1 MCVDL
6 SRNEFDRIVSLQVP
20 AGERWMEIIDDKEYR
35 VVVPDYLFGGG
46 DGYDI
51 PKDRPATPPGSELK
65 YLVLDGI
72 LQAQAAG
79 EKVGAPVDPQNPR
92 YFELKEGKQACFV
105 AY

>member
-1 MCVDL
+1 MCVDR

-20 AGERWMEIIDDKEYR
+20 AGKRWMEIVDDTEYSI
-35 VVVPDYLFGGG
+35 VVPDYLYRGG

-51 PKDRPATPPGSELK
+51 PKDRLATPPGSELK

-79 EKVGAPVDPQNPR
+79 EKIGAPVTLENR
-92 YFELKEGKQACFV
+92 RIHLLKEGKERCFQ
-105 AY
+105 